1 MLTSWQGYL
10 LQSNYRP
17 IHMNELTPDEAAMA
31 ATSSYAAGGIYAVF
45 MVLCGVRF
53 GYIMWSTR
61 RRVQHI

>member
-1 MLTSWQGYL
+1 
-10 LQSNYRP
+10 
-17 IHMNELTPDEAAMA
+17 MNELTPDEAAMA